1 MTLIYKCSFAVAH
14 FVLQQCFKMSDVYVE
29 INMNEKKKGVKL
41 LKSLTVNNGTLAMIF
56 RLVLNHEIYTS
67 RTLRKRA

>member
-1 MTLIYKCSFAVAH
+1 
-14 FVLQQCFKMSDVYVE
+14 MSDVYVE

-41 LKSLTVNNGTLAMIF
+41 LKSLTENNGTLAMIF